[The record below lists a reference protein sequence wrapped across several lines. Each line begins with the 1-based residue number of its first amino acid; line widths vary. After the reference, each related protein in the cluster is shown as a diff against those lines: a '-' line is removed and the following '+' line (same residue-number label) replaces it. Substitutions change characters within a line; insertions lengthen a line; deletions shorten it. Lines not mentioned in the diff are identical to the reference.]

1 MKQNSLMRA
10 STANIASGRARREQN
25 RKTALALIG
34 VMIFLMA
41 VSIVTILVK
50 N

>member
-1 MKQNSLMRA
+1 MRA
-10 STANIASGRARREQN
+10 SITASASGRARREQN

-34 VMIFLMA
+34 VMIFLVI

>member
-1 MKQNSLMRA
+1 MKQPTLMRA
-10 STANIASGRARREQN
+10 SITNIAAGRARREQN
-25 RKTALALIG
+25 RKTALVLIG